1 VLIGHSSLKDV
12 YYQGEDLI
20 IDVSV
25 WNNGTSALRIIHFNL
40 TIWRV
45 EKRYDRL
52 RNVELVYNS
61 TIKKNETISPGQI
74 YSLRILVTVTF
85 QPAQYN
91 LSLAVVTRFAL
102 GAAGER
108 EDYIIPTYLF
118 WVKPTF
124 EVPTIVWAI
133 VVEVVLIGLAIYIY
147 RRLRV
152 S

>member
-1 VLIGHSSLKDV
+1 MTKEIRTILLALFLLTALVLTEVHSLEVLIGHSSLKDV

-61 TIKKNETISPGQI
+61 TIKKNETISPG
-74 YSLRILVTVTF
+74 
-85 QPAQYN
+85 
-91 LSLAVVTRFAL
+91 
-102 GAAGER
+102 
-108 EDYIIPTYLF
+108 
-118 WVKPTF
+118 
-124 EVPTIVWAI
+124 
-133 VVEVVLIGLAIYIY
+133 
-147 RRLRV
+147 
-152 S
+152 